1 MTRILGFKPPYW
13 RGYFF
18 YKSFICINRVK
29 KNDIMDCS
37 FTYLAFFLSC
47 NHANGRVDYED
58 SWVIK
63 CRFTT
68 KDAHE
73 ACQLKRTKVQ
83 PIKTAD
89 VFLSLSL
96 SLSQNTTHAHKHT
109 HKHTHKNTHKHT
121 HKHTYIW
128 WSENQAK
135 RQQKLF
141 WTLTTYTG
149 WI

>member
-1 MTRILGFKPPYW
+1 MYIGQNSWVQTPLLKRL
-13 RGYFF
+13 FF

-37 FTYLAFFLSC
+37 FTYLAFFLGC

-73 ACQLKRTKVQ
+73 ACQLKRTKVE
-83 PIKTAD
+83 PIKKVFKHSGSAD

-96 SLSQNTTHAHKHT
+96 SHTKSHPRTQTRTKTHT
-109 HKHTHKNTHKHT
+109 HLMILK
-121 HKHTYIW
+121 
-128 WSENQAK
+128 SGK

-141 WTLTTYTG
+141 
-149 WI
+149 